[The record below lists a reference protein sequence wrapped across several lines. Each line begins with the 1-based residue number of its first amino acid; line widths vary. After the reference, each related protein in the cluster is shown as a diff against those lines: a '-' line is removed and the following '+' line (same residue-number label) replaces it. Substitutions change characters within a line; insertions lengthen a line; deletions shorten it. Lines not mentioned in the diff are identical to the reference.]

1 MNQGDSC
8 PPRISRTLKLTIAYD
23 GAAYAGWQY
32 QCDKPTVQDTLE
44 KAIEKVTGRQVRV
57 LASGRTDAGVH
68 ALGQVVGFRTDSHL
82 PPDILL
88 RALNAN
94 LPHDI
99 AVLDVAEAPEG
110 FHAIAHVVRK
120 RYRYV
125 IHDGPVRDVF
135 QRQYAWHYRH
145 GRLDVEAMQR
155 AALPLLG
162 THDFC
167 SFESSGA
174 ERKTSI
180 RTVFELTVS
189 RGLEKLP
196 SPFGSGAGGEG
207 GNERDAECIERGRAG
222 QGGKEG
228 LGVGCVKRTKEVEQ
242 NSELHGAFHAPY
254 ELPSPLSSLPS
265 DCIFLEIEANGFLY
279 NMVRAIVGTLVEVGR
294 GERPENWPGEVLHAM
309 DRRRAGPTAPPQGL
323 FLVRVEYE

>member
-1 MNQGDSC
+1 MTDGD
-8 PPRISRTLKLTIAYD
+8 PNPTRTLKLTVAYD
-23 GAAYAGWQY
+23 GTDYAGWQY
-32 QCDKPTVQDTLE
+32 QNDKPTVQNTLE
-44 KAIEKVTGRQVRV
+44 NAIATVTGQHARI

-68 ALGQVVGFRTDSHL
+68 ALGQVVGWRTDSHL
-82 PPDILL
+82 PPDVLL

-99 AVLDVAEAPEG
+99 AVLEVAEAPPD

-135 QRQYAWHYRH
+135 QRRYAWHFRH

-155 AALPLLG
+155 AAQPLLG

-180 RTVFELTVS
+180 RTVFELTIAQTGYLLS
-189 RGLEKLP
+189 PLGRGT
-196 SPFGSGAGGEG
+196 GGEG
-207 GNERDAECIERGRAG
+207 SLTDNLANNIVLDDSDSP
-222 QGGKEG
+222 
-228 LGVGCVKRTKEVEQ
+228 Q
-242 NSELHGAFHAPY
+242 NFILF
-254 ELPSPLSSLPS
+254 
-265 DCIFLEIEANGFLY
+265 EIEADGFLY

-294 GERPENWPGEVLHAM
+294 GQQPIEWPGEVLRAM
-309 DRRRAGPTAPPQGL
+309 DRRQAGPTAPPQGL
-323 FLVRVEYE
+323 FLLHVDYE